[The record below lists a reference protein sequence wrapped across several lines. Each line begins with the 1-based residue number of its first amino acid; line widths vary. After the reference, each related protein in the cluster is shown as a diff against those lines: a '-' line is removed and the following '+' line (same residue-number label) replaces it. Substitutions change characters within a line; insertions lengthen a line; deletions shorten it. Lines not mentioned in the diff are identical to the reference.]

1 MSLGKQFISPG
12 IDVNYEQSNLHHIYP
27 NQYIKNQKAVES
39 KSDNARIESKKI
51 LNCMI
56 IDKITNREFRDA
68 APKYQISFFDSNPK
82 FPHLSEDQNR
92 VKKVFETHK
101 LGGELFVDAGRLYD
115 FFQNANDFSITWNY
129 GIGFTYDTAIGP
141 IRIEYAI
148 PYTTSLA
155 NNETVHASI
164 LYMF

>member
-1 MSLGKQFISPG
+1 MLNIEGLDINSNKYIYEL
-12 IDVNYEQSNLHHIYP
+12 VNLEYRFLIY
-27 NQYIKNQKAVES
+27 N
-39 KSDNARIESKKI
+39 
-51 LNCMI
+51 
-56 IDKITNREFRDA
+56 
-68 APKYQISFFDSNPK
+68 
-82 FPHLSEDQNR
+82 
-92 VKKVFETHK
+92 K

-148 PYTTSLA
+148 PHTTSLT